1 MKVLLKSKKLEG
13 NISVP
18 SSKSYTHRAIIV
30 AMLANGW
37 SVLKNI
43 SLSDDIIATLEI
55 AKQLGAK
62 VEIKE
67 NGDIKIVGN
76 GGKIDYVEDTIF
88 KFNESASTLRFIIPI
103 LSLSGKRAILDT
115 KGGLANRP
123 LSEYEK
129 IFDISKEPLILN
141 PSTLTDDIVIDG
153 NISSQFITGILFI
166 LPFINKKLKVKKPI
180 ESTGYI
186 DITIDILR
194 KAGIFVSIKEENDL
208 IIYSIS
214 SGNEYQSIFY
224 NVEGDYSQAA
234 FWLVAKEFGN
244 NINID
249 NIEEK
254 SLQGDKEILNILKG
268 FRNIKGLLG
277 IDISNCP
284 DLGPII
290 AVLSCFREGKTIIVG
305 ANRMRIKESDRI
317 KAIVTELNKMGANI
331 LEKED
336 GMIIRQVD
344 NLVGT
349 TVDSWNDH
357 RIAMSLAIASLK
369 AVGDVEIINAE
380 CINKSYPTFWEE
392 YRRLGGELYEYN

>member
-115 KGGLANRP
+115 KGELANRP